1 MISALVINLEKSVDR
16 LEFQKNQLTKLGISM
31 QRLSAIECED
41 ISEKDYELQANGW
54 ERKMRPAE
62 VACFLSHKAV
72 WQYVYESNKPWLI
85 MEDDALL
92 AKSVPAI
99 LQAIEDNNLKVD
111 YINFETRNRHKWLS
125 RRSIDLVNDYQMR
138 KLFQDRNGSA
148 AYLLFPTG
156 AKKLLSRAHHSM
168 PALADAFISS
178 TYELNAWQVY
188 PAAAIQLDQ
197 CTTYNLPLKN
207 FFHSTISTNPI
218 KPESNKCMDYWTFK
232 FRRVF
237 AQFRMGIRQLSVFS
251 HSIRIKVPI
260 IKGEFDS
267 DIEIYEKCKGL

>member
-1 MISALVINLEKSVDR
+1 MFSILLINLDR
-16 LEFQKNQLTKLGISM
+16 STE
-31 QRLSAIECED
+31 RLSFQSHQLSQLSLSMHRLAASESSN
-41 ISEKDYELQANGW
+41 ISLEEYEKLANGW
-54 ERKMRPAE
+54 QRKLFPAE
-62 VACFLSHKAV
+62 VACFLSHKAA
-72 WQYVYESNKPWLI
+72 WKYVYESNKPWLI
-85 MEDDALL
+85 LEDDALL

-99 LQAIEDNNLKVD
+99 LQAIEGSNFEVD
-111 YINFETRNRHKWLS
+111 YINFETRNRYKWLS
-125 RRSIDLVNDYQMR
+125 RESIDLVNDYQMK

-148 AYLLFPTG
+148 AYLLFPSG

-207 FFHSTISTNPI
+207 SFHSTISTNPI
-218 KPESNKCMDYWTFK
+218 KPKSNNRMDYWTFK

-237 AQFRMGIRQLSVFS
+237 AQLRMGIRQLSVFS
-251 HSIRIKVPI
+251 QSMRIKVPI
-260 IKGEFDS
+260 IQGEFDS
-267 DIEIYEKCKGL
+267 DIEINEKCKG

>member
-1 MISALVINLEKSVDR
+1 MISVLLINLEYSKDR
-16 LEFQKNQLTKLGISM
+16 LNLQKQQLARLNLPMHRLAAIQGSNISLNEYEKL
-31 QRLSAIECED
+31 
-41 ISEKDYELQANGW
+41 ANGW
-54 ERKMRPAE
+54 QRKLFPAE
-62 VACFLSHKAV
+62 VACFLSHKAA
-72 WQYVYESNKPWLI
+72 WQFVYDSNKPWLI
-85 MEDDALL
+85 LEDDALL

-99 LQAIEDNNLKVD
+99 LQAIGDNNLKVD
-111 YINFETRNRHKWLS
+111 YINFETRNRYKWLS
-125 RRSIDLVNDYQMR
+125 RKSIDLVNDYQMR

-148 AYLLFPTG
+148 AYLLFPSG
-156 AKKLLSRAHHSM
+156 AKKLLSRAHYSM

-207 FFHSTISTNPI
+207 SFHSTISTNPI
-218 KPESNKCMDYWTFK
+218 KPKSNNRMDYWTFK

-237 AQFRMGIRQLSVFS
+237 AQLRMGIRQLSVFL

-267 DIEIYEKCKGL
+267 DIEINEKCKG

>member
-1 MISALVINLEKSVDR
+1 MFSILLINLDR
-16 LEFQKNQLTKLGISM
+16 STE
-31 QRLSAIECED
+31 RLSFQSHQLSQLSLSMHRLAASESSN
-41 ISEKDYELQANGW
+41 ISLEEYEKLANGW
-54 ERKMRPAE
+54 QRKLFPAE
-62 VACFLSHKAV
+62 VACFLSHKAA
-72 WQYVYESNKPWLI
+72 WKYVYESNKPWLI
-85 MEDDALL
+85 LEDDALL

-99 LQAIEDNNLKVD
+99 LQAIEGSNFEVD
-111 YINFETRNRHKWLS
+111 YINFETRNRYKWLS
-125 RRSIDLVNDYQMR
+125 RKSINLVNDYQMR

-148 AYLLFPTG
+148 AYLLFPSG

-207 FFHSTISTNPI
+207 SFHSTISTNPI
-218 KPESNKCMDYWTFK
+218 KPKSNNRMDYWTFK

-237 AQFRMGIRQLSVFS
+237 AQLRMGIRQLSVFS
-251 HSIRIKVPI
+251 QSMRIKVPI
-260 IKGEFDS
+260 IQGEFDS
-267 DIEIYEKCKGL
+267 DIEINEKCKG